1 MKPSKFLDVV
11 WDYILMTVG
20 TFIFVM
26 AWTSF
31 LQPNNLASG
40 GLTGFSTI
48 LGYATQGFIPMDVT
62 YAVLNIL
69 LLVAGFLFLGKGFG
83 FKTIYVIGLSSLLFW
98 LLPHYFGPDSP
109 FGWPNLEVIDPKL
122 STLMVAIIG
131 GAMEAVGIGLI
142 LLRGGSTGGTDIVAM
157 ILNKYWPVSPGKVY
171 LYSDIFIVASL
182 LLIPESQGG
191 GLVNMIYAYVVMLV
205 FSFGVDYV
213 LLGNKSS
220 VQLLVFSKK
229 YQEIADHIIYDVQ
242 RGVTAL
248 DSMGWYSQQESK
260 VLLIILRKNQMSEV
274 IKEIKRIDKDAFVS
288 VSSATSVYGEGFE
301 EIKTGLKLRKN
312 NGDNEQQSV

>member
-1 MKPSKFLDVV
+1 MKASKFLSVL
-11 WDYILMTVG
+11 WDYFIMTVG

-40 GLTGFSTI
+40 GLTGLTTI
-48 LGYATQGFIPMDVT
+48 LDYATQGAIPMDFT
-62 YAVLNIL
+62 YALLNVF
-69 LLVAGFLFLGKGFG
+69 LLVAGFLFLGKAFG

-98 LLPHYFGPDSP
+98 LLPEYFGPDSSIINLVP
-109 FGWPNLEVIDPKL
+109 DCSNLERFMIAL
-122 STLMVAIIG
+122 IG
-131 GAMEAVGIGLI
+131 GGMEAVGIGII

-157 ILNKYWPVSPGKVY
+157 ILNKYWPISPGKVY
-171 LYSDIFIVASL
+171 LYSDVFIVASL
-182 LLIPESQGG
+182 LLIPEGQGG
-191 GLVNMIYAYVVMLV
+191 GLVNMIYAYVVMLT

-248 DSMGWYSQQESK
+248 QSIGWYSQKESK
-260 VLLIILRKNQMSEV
+260 VLLIILRKHQMNEV
-274 IKEIKRIDKDAFVS
+274 INEIKRIDKDAFVS
-288 VSSATSVYGEGFE
+288 VSSANSVYGEGFE
-301 EIKTGLKLRKN
+301 EIKAGPSLKKKKKLE
-312 NGDNEQQSV
+312 NE

>member
-1 MKPSKFLDVV
+1 MKASKFLNVV
-11 WDYILMTVG
+11 WDYFLMTVG

-40 GLTGFSTI
+40 GLTGLSTI
-48 LGYATQGFIPMDVT
+48 LDYATQGKIPMDVT
-62 YAVLNIL
+62 YAVLNGL
-69 LLVAGFLFLGKGFG
+69 LLVAGFLFLGKAFG
-83 FKTIYVIGLSSLLFW
+83 FKTIYVIGLSSFLFW
-98 LLPHYFGPDSP
+98 LLPEYF
-109 FGWPNLEVIDPKL
+109 PNLEVVDENLDKIL
-122 STLMVAIIG
+122 VALIG
-131 GAMEAVGIGLI
+131 GAMEAMGIGLI

-171 LYSDIFIVASL
+171 LYSDVFIVASL
-182 LLIPESQGG
+182 ILIPVDNGG
-191 GLVNMIYAYVVMLV
+191 GLVNMIYAYVVMIT

-220 VQLLVFSKK
+220 VQLLVFSTK

-248 DSMGWYSQQESK
+248 KSIGWYSQKESK
-260 VLLIILRKNQMSEV
+260 VLLIILRKHQMNEV
-274 IKEIKRIDKDAFVS
+274 INEIKHIDKDAFVS
-288 VSSATSVYGEGFE
+288 VSTANSVYGEGFE
-301 EIKTGLKLRKN
+301 EIKTGIRRKKKEN
-312 NGDNEQQSV
+312 R